1 MTALLLSLALAGV
14 AQGVLHE
21 FVYEAQQPVSSVSVA
36 GTFNGWSPTANPM
49 RPNAERRRW
58 TLSLELPVGRHAYK
72 FVVDGSRWIVDPK
85 NPRTEDDGAGN
96 VNSILTV
103 LPPDYAKPARTGD
116 GRITASG
123 VSHQPDRGDAVW
135 DRGRLFLTVR
145 TRPGDVRS
153 VRFVPEAGPS
163 VALSPGEADE
173 FQAVWKG
180 LVRWDA
186 RRPLRYRIRLE
197 DGKDWWLGRRGLLEA
212 DLPEPFEIRPEQAA
226 PLVPPAWVEKSV
238 FYQIF
243 PDRFA
248 NGDPSNDPPTV
259 EPWDAKPK
267 WYTFLGGDLAGVL
280 QKSGY
285 LAGLGVRA
293 VYLNPVFVSP
303 SAHGYETTDYLRIE
317 PRLGTNELF
326 VRLTRELRAKSVR
339 TVLDGV
345 FNHTSVDFFAFR
357 DLRENGERSRYRS
370 WYTPHSFPIRVQNP
384 PNYHAWFNF
393 PSMPKLNHSN
403 PDVQAYLLGVPTFWM
418 AQADVAGWRLD
429 VADEVP
435 DDFWRAFRRT
445 VKALDPQA
453 WIVGEVWGDAK
464 RWLGGDQWDSA
475 MNYPFRDVAVRF
487 LAQRSEPAER
497 AWARLEALYWR
508 YGPTVSRNLLNL
520 LSSHDTPRFLTVCGG
535 DRSLARLGATLLLTW
550 VGAPSVYYGDELG
563 MEGGPDPDNRRGMRW
578 DLVRDGNDLLACYRS
593 LIVARNASRAL
604 QSGDPVLLL
613 ARGDLLA
620 FARVLDND
628 LAVVAL
634 NRGDRPADLRL
645 RIPRPGV
652 SSTATLTDALTG
664 QSRTVRRG
672 VLDLTLPARSSAV
685 LIPALGDDPAPQSER
700 P

>member
-1 MTALLLSLALAGV
+1 MTALLLALALAGSV
-14 AQGVLHE
+14 QGVRWRFL
-21 FVYEAQQPVSSVSVA
+21 YESPEPVASVSVA
-36 GTFNGWSPTANPM
+36 GTFNGWSTTANPM
-49 RPNAERRRW
+49 RPDADRRRW

-72 FVVDGSRWIVDPK
+72 FVVDGSRWVLDPK
-85 NPRTEDDGAGN
+85 NPRSEDDGAGN
-96 VNSILTV
+96 VNSILTA
-103 LPPDYAKPARTGD
+103 LPPDYSRPARAGD
-116 GRITASG
+116 GRIAASG
-123 VSHQPDRGDAVW
+123 VSHHPERGDAVW

-153 VRFVPEAGPS
+153 VRFVPESGPS
-163 VALSPGEADE
+163 VALSPGDADE

-186 RRPLRYRIRLE
+186 RQTLRYRIRLE
-197 DGKDWWLGRRGLLEA
+197 DGASWWLGPRGLSAE
-212 DLPEPFEIRPEQAA
+212 EPGERFAIRPEQAA
-226 PLVPPAWVEKSV
+226 PLVPPAWVERTV

-248 NGDPSNDPPTV
+248 NGDPGNDPATV
-259 EPWDAKPK
+259 EPWDAQPK
-267 WYTFLGGDLAGVL
+267 WFTFLGGDLAGVL
-280 QKSGY
+280 QKTGY
-285 LAGLGVRA
+285 LERLGIRA
-293 VYLNPVFVSP
+293 VYLNPIFVSP

-317 PRLGTNELF
+317 PRFGTNELF
-326 VRLTRELRAKSVR
+326 VRLTRDLRAKGVR

-370 WYTPHSFPIRVQNP
+370 WYTPHSFPIRVQDP

-393 PSMPKLNHSN
+393 PSMPKLNHAD
-403 PDVQAYLLGVPTFWM
+403 PEVRAYLLGVPSFWM
-418 AQADVAGWRLD
+418 SRADVAGWRLD

-435 DDFWRAFRRT
+435 DDFWRDFRRT
-445 VKALDPQA
+445 VKSIDPEA
-453 WIVGEVWGDAK
+453 WIVGEVWGDGK
-464 RWLGGDQWDSA
+464 RWLGGDQWDSV
-475 MNYPFRDVAVRF
+475 MNYRFRDVAVRF

-497 AWARLEALYWR
+497 AWSRLEALYWR

-520 LSSHDTPRFLTVCGG
+520 LSSHDTPRFLTLCRG
-535 DRSLARLGATLLLTW
+535 DRSLAKLGATLLLTW
-550 VGAPSVYYGDELG
+550 VGAPCVYYGDELG

-578 DLVRDGNDLLACYRS
+578 DLARDDNDLLACHRS
-593 LIVARNASRAL
+593 LIAARNASPAL

-620 FARVLDND
+620 FARVLDDD

-652 SSTATLTDALTG
+652 SSTLTLTDAMTG

-685 LIPALGDDPAPQSER
+685 LVPARGNDPAPDSER